1 MFVITV
7 LDHDLDRMNA
17 CEEAVKRALKK
28 VGIRANVTQ
37 VSEPP
42 YLSRLNIWDR
52 MPALEIEGKIWS
64 KKGKEAYTVDEVVR
78 LLTMLFLDEKS

>member
-1 MFVITV
+1 
-7 LDHDLDRMNA
+7 
-17 CEEAVKRALKK
+17 
-28 VGIRANVTQ
+28 
-37 VSEPP
+37 
-42 YLSRLNIWDR
+42 

>member
-1 MFVITV
+1 MLVITV